1 MASLPRGLVPLEA
14 GLLGLEALLGALR
27 LLVLG
32 TDLADVILGN
42 LVVLHQGDLARA
54 DPGTGPALYAVEQV
68 ELLGLVI
75 LLDPAVP
82 VELLGQQ
89 VGGAGV
95 GTGAA
100 TDACL
105 FGAGGRQLG
114 AGGGEQAVGGLD
126 HGHHGMGQGE
136 AHHGAPHDDPLIR
149 LRLQLEALQQPAHRR
164 AEPHPGIARLLEGIP
179 CEGDDTRDERLAVDD
194 GALDGKNGGD
204 VEHHDAHVD
213 RPAPLGYLAP
223 GEQLYGLLGA
233 AGGVLGRHRLDQH
246 IRVCGMACQGVDGRR
261 LVVFHPDQG
270 ELGLEQV
277 LEHPDAL
284 HDLVGILLHQTV
296 ICGDVGFALQ
306 AVDDQD
312 LGELAAA
319 IELAVGREDGATEP
333 SDPRLLDA
341 IEQLAPLQ
349 IPIVGLGVTLTPG
362 IFPVRGQDDAE
373 IVQARGVRHRVLFDG
388 GDGARGGGVHRHYAA
403 LVMTGQ
409 RLPLLDP
416 VTHPHQQFAGRA
428 RVLAHRDD
436 ELGGETRVHDG
447 DQAGLVLVL
456 GRMNATVKI
465 PEGAGFDAFE
475 QMLHGYSAVYS
486 TILTGMATLARSHFQ
501 LSTVV
506 GTGIISIQSV
516 GQGSTQRS
524 HPVHSAAMTVCIAL
538 VAPRM
543 ASTGQAWMHLVHPM
557 HMSS

>member
-27 LLVLG
+27 LLGLG

-54 DPGTGPALYAVEQV
+54 DPGAGPALYAVKEV

-95 GTGAA
+95 GTGTA
-100 TDACL
+100 TDAGL

-114 AGGGEQAVGGLD
+114 PGGGEQAVGGLD

-149 LRLQLEALQQPAHRR
+149 FRLQLEALQQPAYRR

-179 CEGDDTRDERLAVDD
+179 CEGDDARDERLAVYD
-194 GALDGKNGGD
+194 GALDGKDGGD

-213 RPAPLGYLAP
+213 RPAPLGYLAS
-223 GEQLYGLLGA
+223 GEQLYGLLGT

-246 IRVCGMACQGVDGRR
+246 IRVCGMAGQGIDGRR

-270 ELGLEQV
+270 ELRLEQV
-277 LEHPDAL
+277 LEHPYAV
-284 HDLVGILLHQTV
+284 HDLVGILLHQAI
-296 ICGDVGFALQ
+296 ICCDVGFALQ

-319 IELAVGREDGATEP
+319 IELAVGREDGAAEP
-333 SDPRLLDA
+333 RDACLLDA
-341 IEQLAPLQ
+341 FEQFASIQ
-349 IPIVGLGVTLTPG
+349 IPVVGLGVARPPG

-373 IVQARGVRHRVLFDG
+373 IVKARGVRHRMLFDG
-388 GDGARGGGVHRHYAA
+388 GDSARGGGVHRHYAPP
-403 LVMTGQ
+403 VVTGQ
-409 RLPLLDP
+409 GLALLDP
-416 VTHPHQQFAGRA
+416 VAHPHQQFAGRA
-428 RVLAHRDD
+428 RVLAHRND
-436 ELGGETRVHDG
+436 ELGGQTRVHDG
-447 DQAGLVLVL
+447 GQAGLVLVL

-465 PEGAGFDAFE
+465 PEGAGFDAF
-475 QMLHGYSAVYS
+475 
-486 TILTGMATLARSHFQ
+486 
-501 LSTVV
+501 
-506 GTGIISIQSV
+506 
-516 GQGSTQRS
+516 
-524 HPVHSAAMTVCIAL
+524 
-538 VAPRM
+538 
-543 ASTGQAWMHLVHPM
+543 
-557 HMSS
+557 